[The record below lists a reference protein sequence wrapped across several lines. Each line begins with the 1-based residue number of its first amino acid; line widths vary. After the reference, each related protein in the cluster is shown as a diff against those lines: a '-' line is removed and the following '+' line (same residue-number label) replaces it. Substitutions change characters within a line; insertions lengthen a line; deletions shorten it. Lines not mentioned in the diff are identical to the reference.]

1 VDSGIADE
9 TRLAP
14 DDLYDWWAERERQ
27 GRPVT
32 GELLKAFREELKR
45 CGLPLPG

>member
-1 VDSGIADE
+1 MAEEPAFDP
-9 TRLAP
+9 RLAP

-32 GELLKAFREELKR
+32 GELLRAFRDELKR
-45 CGLPLPG
+45 RGLPLP